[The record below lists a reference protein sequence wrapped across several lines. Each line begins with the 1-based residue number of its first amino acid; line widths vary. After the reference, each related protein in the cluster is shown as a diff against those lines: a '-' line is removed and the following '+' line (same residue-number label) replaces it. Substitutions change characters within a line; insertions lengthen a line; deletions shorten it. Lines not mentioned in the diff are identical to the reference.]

1 MKTVLIFLATIVLVG
16 CGSKPKP
23 DEIVPMDKLPP
34 VVREAAEK
42 ALPDVKFQHA
52 VKIQVDGKTAY
63 EVRGKSQKGKIREA
77 EVSETGELLETE

>member
-1 MKTVLIFLATIVLVG
+1 MKRFYCILMTIALAG

-23 DEIVPMDKLPP
+23 DEIVPMDKLPV

-63 EVRGKSQKGKIREA
+63 EVRGKSPKGKIREA

>member
-1 MKTVLIFLATIVLVG
+1 MKRIFIVLATIAFAG

-23 DEIVPMDKLPP
+23 DEIVSMDKLPA